1 MKIDVKAAA
10 KLLKSHD
17 NIIILVH
24 SNPDG
29 DTLGCGYALL
39 RALRKCG
46 KRAEVLR
53 PQNTG
58 KKYNYLF
65 EDLGKEEF
73 EAEYVVSV
81 DVADVK
87 LLEDDVREKYASKI
101 NLAIDHHPSNC
112 IVCENLL
119 LEETAAAACE
129 IIYKVIDGMN
139 VELDKKIADCLYTGI
154 STDTGCFRYS
164 NTTAQTYFM
173 AGKLVE
179 KGANGAL
186 INRIMFET
194 KTKSYVILER
204 LVMDTL
210 EMHFGGRC
218 AMTCLT
224 EDMYEKSG
232 SDESETDPLAS
243 KTRQIEG
250 VDIGIFLKEKSDKS
264 FKISLRTLEDVNA
277 AEICKKLGGGG
288 HARAAGCQVD
298 GPLEKAKEKIIN
310 AVQEYLTND
319 GICML

>member
-1 MKIDVKAAA
+1 MKIDVNKTAQ
-10 KLLKSHD
+10 LLENHD

-24 SNPDG
+24 ANPDG

-39 RALRKCG
+39 RALRKLG

-53 PQNTG
+53 PENVG

-65 EDLGKEEF
+65 DGLGKQDF

-81 DVADVK
+81 DVADIK
-87 LLEDDVREKYASKI
+87 LLEEKVREEYGSKI

-112 IVCENLL
+112 VESEYLL
-119 LEETAAAACE
+119 LEDTAAAACE
-129 IIYKVIDGMN
+129 IIYKVIDALG
-139 VELDKKIADCLYTGI
+139 VGFDKEIADCLYTGI

-164 NTTAQTYFM
+164 NTSAQTYYM
-173 AGKLVE
+173 AAKLVE
-179 KGANGAL
+179 HGADGPG

-194 KTKSYVILER
+194 KTKSYVILEK

-218 AMTCLT
+218 ALAHLDY
-224 EDMYEKSG
+224 EMYEKSG

-250 VDIGIFLKEKSDKS
+250 VDVGIFLREKEDGS
-264 FKISLRTLEDVNA
+264 FKISLRTVEPVNA
-277 AEICKKLGGGG
+277 VEICAKLGGGG
-288 HARAAGCQVD
+288 HARAAGCQSD
-298 GPLEKAKEKIIN
+298 GPFEEAKEKILK
-310 AVQEYLTND
+310 AVEEYL
-319 GICML
+319 G

>member
-1 MKIDVKAAA
+1 MKIDVKKTAQ
-10 KLLKSHD
+10 LLENHD

-39 RALRKCG
+39 RALRKLG
-46 KRAEVLR
+46 KKAEVLR
-53 PQNTG
+53 PENVS

-65 EDLGKEEF
+65 ADLGKEDFEPEF
-73 EAEYVVSV
+73 VVSV

-87 LLEDDVREKYASKI
+87 LLEKDAREKYGDKI

-112 IVCENLL
+112 IVSDYLL
-119 LEETAAAACE
+119 LEDTAAAACE
-129 IIYKVIDGMN
+129 IIYKV
-139 VELDKKIADCLYTGI
+139 VEELQVEIDKKIADCLYTGI
-154 STDTGCFRYS
+154 TTDTGCFRYS
-164 NTTAQTYFM
+164 NTTSQTYLM

-179 KGANGAL
+179 YKADGPL

-194 KTKSYVILER
+194 KTKSYVLLER

-210 EMHFGGRC
+210 EMHFDGRC
-218 AMTCLT
+218 ALVHLDY
-224 EDMYEKSG
+224 DMYEKSG

-250 VDIGIFLKEKSDKS
+250 VCVGIFLREKEDGS
-264 FKISLRTLEDVNA
+264 FKISLRTHEDVNA
-277 AEICKKLGGGG
+277 SEVCGKLGGGG

-298 GPLEKAKEKIIN
+298 GPFDNAKEKILA
-310 AVQEYLTND
+310 AVEEYLR
-319 GICML
+319 

>member
-1 MKIDVKAAA
+1 MKIDVKKTAQ
-10 KLLKSHD
+10 LLENHD

-39 RALRKCG
+39 RALRKLG
-46 KRAEVLR
+46 KKAEVLR
-53 PQNTG
+53 PENVS

-65 EDLGKEEF
+65 DDLGKEDFEPEF
-73 EAEYVVSV
+73 VVSV

-87 LLEDDVREKYASKI
+87 LLEKDAREKYGDKI

-112 IVCENLL
+112 IESDYLL
-119 LEETAAAACE
+119 LEDTAAAACE
-129 IIYKVIDGMN
+129 IIYKV
-139 VELDKKIADCLYTGI
+139 VEELQVEIDKKIADCLYTGI
-154 STDTGCFRYS
+154 TTDTGCFRYS
-164 NTTAQTYFM
+164 NTTSQTYFM

-179 KGANGAL
+179 YKADGPL

-194 KTKSYVILER
+194 KTKSYVLLER

-210 EMHFGGRC
+210 EMHFDGRC
-218 AMTCLT
+218 ALVHLDY
-224 EDMYEKSG
+224 DMYEKSG

-250 VDIGIFLKEKSDKS
+250 VCVGIFLREKEDGS
-264 FKISLRTLEDVNA
+264 FKISLRTHEDVNA
-277 AEICKKLGGGG
+277 SEVCGKLGGGG

-298 GPLEKAKEKIIN
+298 GPFDNAKEKILA
-310 AVQEYLTND
+310 AVEEYLR
-319 GICML
+319 